1 MMFRYN
7 DLIEKFADSLG
18 TPKYIIEETFAKPDR
33 TDVAID
39 KYISVKD
46 FGEYSILIIFDTSG
60 NDVNFLRAFRIYH
73 RMLDGASDPNVRR
86 KMKPLEMLTMFME
99 KYGICKA
106 VPGHGEKKILIDK
119 PMNIF
124 FPGIL
129 DIEKYLKDADAI
141 QNGPKTC

>member
-1 MMFRYN
+1 MFRYN
-7 DLIEKFADSLG
+7 ELIERFADALG
-18 TPKYIIEETFAKPDR
+18 TPKAMIEDTFAKPDR

-39 KYISVKD
+39 KYVSVK
-46 FGEYSILIIFDTSG
+46 EYGDYSMLIIFDTSG

-73 RMLDGASDPNVRR
+73 RMLDGLMDSSVRKR
-86 KMKPLEMLTMFME
+86 LKPIDVLTMFME

-106 VPGHGEKKILIDK
+106 IPGQGERKILIDK

-129 DIEKYLKDADAI
+129 DIVKYQKDVDVI
-141 QNGPKTC
+141 QNGPKIC